1 MGIELKQDKLSLTS
15 LIENTKDCD
24 KSLVRLADA
33 MAKNIM
39 ASKESKKESSRLFTR
54 PRFSHTVIR
63 P

>member
-39 ASKESKKESSRLFTR
+39 ASKQPKKESPRLFAK
-54 PRFSHTVIR
+54 PRFLHTVAR